1 MPALRSFLQ
10 IPRLMPLMQLASS
23 RLLFQQRLD
32 MFNFLLREVQSSLSL
47 IYLLDVAARLCLLDG
62 MSCFLYDIES
72 AGVQFTG

>member
-1 MPALRSFLQ
+1 
-10 IPRLMPLMQLASS
+10 MPLMRLASS

-47 IYLLDVAARLCLLDG
+47 IYLLDVAARLCLLDC

>member
-1 MPALRSFLQ
+1 
-10 IPRLMPLMQLASS
+10 
-23 RLLFQQRLD
+23 